1 MPIPTT
7 SFQSIMDWRD
17 VVNSSTPPQKKCG
30 GKAAVTDC
38 VYEDRGES
46 KPLIG
51 AKKKRIRYFLPFCP
65 SPFPSFS
72 SSTPIVTMHRVIRV
86 AVDGGGYALCIRAA
100 SFDLRKQQNF
110 A

>member
-1 MPIPTT
+1 MSTA
-7 SFQSIMDWRD
+7 RRRLKKN
-17 VVNSSTPPQKKCG
+17 VVARQ
-30 GKAAVTDC
+30 AVTDC
-38 VYEDRGES
+38 VYEERGES

-51 AKKKRIRYFLPFCP
+51 AQKKKRIRYFLPFCP

-72 SSTPIVTMHRVIRV
+72 SSTPIVTMHRVMGV

-110 A
+110 V